1 LVTVAG
7 GNRNTAGTA
16 TSRVDQRI
24 GGDFEGNWQDCGEY
38 EEEEVIQN
46 SRLKI
51 VGHPNQSL
59 TFKSSETESQDLE
72 TPCRL
77 GF

>member
-1 LVTVAG
+1 LAAVAG

-24 GGDFEGNWQDCGEY
+24 GGDFEGDWQDCGEY

-46 SRLKI
+46 SKLPIQNFGYPKQPSNRKFS
-51 VGHPNQSL
+51 G
-59 TFKSSETESQDLE
+59 TES
-72 TPCRL
+72 
-77 GF
+77 